1 MDRDDVVYTMDYY
14 SAIKVNQIMPF
25 AATWM
30 DLEIIILSKV
40 SQRQIS
46 DDITHMGFPGGS
58 DGKESAC
65 NAGDPGSIKTLML
78 GKIEGKRRSGP
89 PKMRWLDGITDSMDM
104 SLSNLWELMM
114 DREDWLVAV
123 LGVTK
128 SWTQLSN

>member
-104 SLSNLWELMM
+104 SLSNLWEIVK
-114 DREDWLVAV
+114 DREAWCATVH
-123 LGVTK
+123 GVTN
-128 SWTQLSN
+128 SQT